1 MKLTDFKVGDR
12 LWLNAAIATIQAG
25 IADKLTKGNITVY
38 RVLNIIR
45 IDINLGAGK
54 CISCWIS

>member
-1 MKLTDFKVGDR
+1 MIDTE
-12 LWLNAAIATIQAG
+12 WLNAAIATIQAG

-45 IDINLGAGK
+45 IDINLGAAK
-54 CISCWIS
+54 

>member
-1 MKLTDFKVGDR
+1 MIDTE
-12 LWLNAAIATIQAG
+12 WLNAAIATIQSG
-25 IADKLTKGNITVY
+25 IADKLTKGNVTVY

-54 CISCWIS
+54 

>member
-1 MKLTDFKVGDR
+1 MIINTE
-12 LWLNAAIATIQAG
+12 WLNAAINTIRAG

-45 IDINLGAGK
+45 IDIK
-54 CISCWIS
+54 IEV